1 MNRPALVAEGNRT
14 LLVVVVD
21 IGKMQRLALSQPEGR
36 LIPIPTHH
44 CDNTHHDNRHNSGLA
59 HHGNR
64 RNNDQ
69 DRHNNQDVY
78 TSLSMVKMMLKLGQ
92 IQERKQFS

>member
-1 MNRPALVAEGNRT
+1 MNRPALVAEDNRT
-14 LLVVVVD
+14 LLVAVVD
-21 IGKMQRLALSQPEGR
+21 IAKMQRSVPSQPEGR

-44 CDNTHHDNRHNSGLA
+44 CDNTHHDNRHSSGLA

-92 IQERKQFS
+92 IQERKLFS